1 MINMNHILILIGS
14 PRRNGNIANMVN
26 LFKSYLEV
34 EQIKT
39 EILFLYDYNISACID
54 CRCCK
59 TDDFICKTKDDMNL
73 IYEKMESADLI
84 IFGTPIYWYGP
95 TAKTKLLI
103 DRLRPYYLNHKLDGK
118 KVALFM
124 TSATGET
131 DADLT
136 REMFNRVF
144 NTLLL
149 KKIGDLVLIAYDIPK
164 NTNNKE
170 IKTLIKDFINKAIA
184 NINNIL

>member
-1 MINMNHILILIGS
+1 MKNMNHILILIGS
-14 PRRNGNIANMVN
+14 PRRNGNISHMVN
-26 LFKSYLEV
+26 LFKRYSEV
-34 EQIKT
+34 KQNKT
-39 EILFLYDYNISACID
+39 ETLFLYDYHISPCID

-59 TDDFICKTKDDMNL
+59 INDFICKTKDDMRL
-73 IYEKMESADLI
+73 IYEKIESADLI
-84 IFGTPIYWYGP
+84 IFGTPVYWFGP

-131 DADLT
+131 DVDLT
-136 REMFNRVF
+136 REMFNRIF
-144 NTLLL
+144 NSLLL
-149 KKIGDLVLIAYDIPK
+149 KKIGDLVLKAYDVPK

-170 IKTLIKDFINKAIA
+170 IKTLIKDFINKATIT
-184 NINNIL
+184 NFL